1 MEAVLE
7 TMDVREIRE
16 RNHLQGMQ
24 EVANGVEM
32 LETMD
37 VREIWGRDRLQE
49 MQEGV
54 NGLEMLGTM
63 DVREMVYEEGM
74 VYEQEMANE
83 QERQDVLVPFCDD
96 RETTCRL

>member
-63 DVREMVYEEGM
+63 DVREMVLRLSTP
-74 VYEQEMANE
+74 NIIST
-83 QERQDVLVPFCDD
+83 DLVVFLLFFILSD
-96 RETTCRL
+96 